1 MWLRDGMAVY
11 TRGSFD
17 SVLYTKCV
25 DRILLGPCFS
35 IGLVGVQFPGMELPM
50 MQERLLLLIAFKMG
64 HTGARRAQPAARQT
78 ILGTCASIQNIYRR
92 FVIVVP
98 GI

>member
-25 DRILLGPCFS
+25 HRIFLGPCFS

-50 MQERLLLLIAFKMG
+50 MRERLLLLIAFKMG
-64 HTGARRAQPAARQT
+64 LTGARGAQPAPRQT
-78 ILGTCASIQNIYRR
+78 TLTTYASIQNIYRR
-92 FVIVVP
+92 FVAVVP